1 MTRREGSLTRHPA
14 VVENRRIARI
24 QYSTRYERDWALLLD
39 FLGDLNGKN
48 GLSVFKF
55 VGKIDRVVW

>member
-24 QYSTRYERDWALLLD
+24 QYSTRYERDWALWLD
-39 FLGDLNGKN
+39 WLGGLNGMN
-48 GLSVFKF
+48 GLNVFKC
-55 VGKIDRVVW
+55 VGKIDDLIW

>member
-1 MTRREGSLTRHPA
+1 LTRHLA

-24 QYSTRYERDWALLLD
+24 QCSTRYERDWALLLD